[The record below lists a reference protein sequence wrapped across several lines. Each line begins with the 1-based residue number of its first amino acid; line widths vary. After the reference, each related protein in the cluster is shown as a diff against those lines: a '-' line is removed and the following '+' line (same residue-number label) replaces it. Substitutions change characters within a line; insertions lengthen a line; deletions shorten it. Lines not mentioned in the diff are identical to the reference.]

1 MLYNFYDRVILVKD
15 NKINVDL
22 IVPSIDEKYNI
33 FIPVNKSIGEVILIL
48 SNMLNELTTYFTYNK
63 TLCLLD
69 VYENKIYSFDE
80 DVKSAG
86 IKNGAVLALI

>member
-1 MLYNFYDRVILVKD
+1 MKD

-22 IVPSIDEKYNI
+22 IVPGVDEKYNV
-33 FIPVNKSIGEVILIL
+33 FIPVNKTIGEVIVIL
-48 SNMLNELTTYFTYNK
+48 ANMVNEITCCFPYRN
-63 TLCLLD
+63 TLSLLD
-69 VYENKIYSFDE
+69 VYENKIYAYDV